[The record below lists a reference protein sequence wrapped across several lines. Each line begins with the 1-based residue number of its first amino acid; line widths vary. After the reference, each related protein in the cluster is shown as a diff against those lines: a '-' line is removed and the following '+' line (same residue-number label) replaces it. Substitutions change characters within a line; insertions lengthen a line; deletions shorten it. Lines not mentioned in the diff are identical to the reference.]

1 MEERE
6 NIGRS
11 VVVSVLEKNDITQ
24 AVLEQAIVDSW
35 SLDSVLEWSWTCS
48 WSTAREKEIERD

>member
-1 MEERE
+1 M
-6 NIGRS
+6 
-11 VVVSVLEKNDITQ
+11 VVSVLEKNDITQ